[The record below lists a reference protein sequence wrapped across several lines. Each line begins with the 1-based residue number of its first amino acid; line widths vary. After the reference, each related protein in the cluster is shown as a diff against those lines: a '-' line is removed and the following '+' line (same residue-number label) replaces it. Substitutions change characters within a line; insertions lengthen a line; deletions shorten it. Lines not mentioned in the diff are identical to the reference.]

1 MILSASFP
9 RHFFSLVLTLGEL
22 LFDGWDLRDGV
33 DGILLS
39 DGSAWL
45 PPSSPPSSSS
55 SLSSD
60 DDDESDDE
68 LGDEDDGGC
77 DDDVFDFDD
86 EDFDD
91 LEGMLFPCL
100 EV

>member
-1 MILSASFP
+1 MILSASLP

-22 LFDGWDLRDGV
+22 LFDGRDLLDGV
-33 DGILLS
+33 EGLLLS

-60 DDDESDDE
+60 DDDEPDDE